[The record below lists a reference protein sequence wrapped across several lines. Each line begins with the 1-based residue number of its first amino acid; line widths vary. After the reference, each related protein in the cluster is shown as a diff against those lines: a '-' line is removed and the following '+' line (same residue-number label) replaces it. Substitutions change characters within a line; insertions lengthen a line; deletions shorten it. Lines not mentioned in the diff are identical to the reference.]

1 MKRVVHI
8 PSLVW
13 LLMSYAI
20 LTSAFLWA
28 GRQTGGSLAGWVFMG
43 CLALSWLPLYV
54 FLNRAEILGEKAF
67 WFSHA
72 AAALVAVGAYAAM
85 ASWMESEPV
94 VTPKRA
100 DNWPTLLLGIA
111 CYLLVQQ
118 SWLNILKGLAQK
130 TQERVEKALRQ
141 AEKPGHK

>member
-13 LLMSYAI
+13 LLLSYAI

-28 GRQTGGSLAGWVFMG
+28 GCQTVGSLAGWVFMG

-72 AAALVAVGAYAAM
+72 AAALVAGGAYAAM
-85 ASWMESEPV
+85 ASWVVSEPV
-94 VTPKRA
+94 VTPKRS
-100 DNWPTLLLGIA
+100 DNWQTLLWGIT
-111 CYLLVQQ
+111 CYLVAQQ
-118 SWLNILKGLAQK
+118 SWLSILKGLAQK
-130 TQERVEKALRQ
+130 TQERVEKALS
-141 AEKPGHK
+141 EKPDHK